1 MKTRNELICRMQ
13 PKNYGLECY
22 DQRDEKCEKCG
33 WNPEIAEQRRAEHL
47 KRIEERE
54 NEND

>member
-1 MKTRNELICRMQ
+1 MKLRNELYCRMQ

-33 WNPEIAEQRRAEHL
+33 WNPEVAAERRRETL
-47 KRIEERE
+47 KKFERK
-54 NEND
+54 NEDD